1 VADQEHADADVEL
14 TDVDLTDVAVTRT
27 VTAVEPRYAGM
38 KWDVVTETV
47 QLDAETTVRRD
58 VVVHPGAVGIVAVDD
73 LGRVLLLRQYR
84 HPVRSQLWELPAG
97 LLDVAGEDAVSAAAR
112 ELYEEAHLRAA
123 RWDVLVDLYSSPG
136 MCSEAYRIYLA
147 REVSE
152 VPAGERH
159 VPTAE
164 ERDMPMR
171 WVDLD
176 TAVDAVA
183 AGHVHNAMAVAGLL
197 AAARARAGGWRTLR
211 TADAPWPQRSQ
222 RYFADHEASVT
233 DG

>member
-1 VADQEHADADVEL
+1 VTHQEHTTPDVEL
-14 TDVDLTDVAVTRT
+14 TDVALPRS
-27 VTAVEPRYAGM
+27 VTATERRYTGM

-47 QLDAETTVRRD
+47 QLDEHTSVRRD
-58 VVVHPGAVGIVAVDD
+58 VVVHPGAVGIVAMDD
-73 LGRVLLLRQYR
+73 HERVLLLRQYR

-112 ELYEEAHLRAA
+112 ELFEEAHLRAA

-147 REVSE
+147 RELVE
-152 VPAGERH
+152 VPAEERH

-176 TAVDAVA
+176 AAMAAVT
-183 AGHVHNAMAVAGLL
+183 AGHVHNAMAVAGIF
-197 AAARARAGGWRTLR
+197 AAARARDQDWRTLR
-211 TADAPWPQRSQ
+211 AADASWPERSQ
-222 RYFADHEASVT
+222 RYFTDHQPAVT
-233 DG
+233 GG